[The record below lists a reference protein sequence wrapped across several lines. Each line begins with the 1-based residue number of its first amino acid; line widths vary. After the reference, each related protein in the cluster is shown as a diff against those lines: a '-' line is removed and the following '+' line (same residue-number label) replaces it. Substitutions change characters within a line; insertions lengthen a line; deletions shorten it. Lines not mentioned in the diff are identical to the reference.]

1 MMAAVEHNGPDD
13 ANALVLAR
21 RYVEDLICFEGRDF
35 VLPSEVV
42 WPSETVAAPSRDAGE
57 SARELESFRLEICE
71 CTACPLG
78 STRNQFVFGVGNPN
92 AGIVFVGEAP
102 GAEEDRQGIPFV
114 GSAGQ
119 LLTKIIQAMGLTRDD
134 VYICNVL
141 KCRPPNNR
149 DPQPGEIAAC
159 QVHLRRQIQIVNP
172 KIICTL
178 GRVAAQHLLGVSTSM
193 RDLRE
198 RLHEY
203 EGIPVI
209 ATYHPAALLRNPGL
223 KRATWEDVKWL
234 RREFDGVVL

>member
-1 MMAAVEHNGPDD
+1 MAAVEHNGPDD

-134 VYICNVL
+134 VYICNTQQSG
-141 KCRPPNNR
+141 PPARR
-149 DPQPGEIAAC
+149 DRRLSGPPEAPDPDRESQDHLHSGAGRRAAPAGSLDLHERSARATSRVRGHTGDRDLPSGRASAQPGSQASHVGGR
-159 QVHLRRQIQIVNP
+159 QVASARI
-172 KIICTL
+172 
-178 GRVAAQHLLGVSTSM
+178 
-193 RDLRE
+193 
-198 RLHEY
+198 
-203 EGIPVI
+203 
-209 ATYHPAALLRNPGL
+209 
-223 KRATWEDVKWL
+223 
-234 RREFDGVVL
+234 